1 MYESEKR
8 KLHRRHKKGARNP
21 NLQVVIKHAWHVC
34 SQHSVILVTRA
45 RRFLVTWSWNEPS
58 GSGDENGTRL
68 DFHQEWMECT
78 KRNLITRVKEGSL
91 GGKYL
96 FSQVS

>member
-34 SQHSVILVTRA
+34 SQHSGHSRPQSSSFLGHVVLKRA
-45 RRFLVTWSWNEPS
+45 EWLWGREWHSFGLPPRM
-58 GSGDENGTRL
+58 NGMQKT
-68 DFHQEWMECT
+68 
-78 KRNLITRVKEGSL
+78 
-91 GGKYL
+91 
-96 FSQVS
+96 